1 MFNKGRFYNLAKGIR
16 ETLRCRQETAEYLA
30 ALYQWRRKGYRTN
43 PTSYTGRPVSSTA
56 FRMVSACRVLD
67 FKAAIPMTLLLV
79 GDDVGQLERKRQR
92 NYTVDERRD
101 WRGFP
106 ITRAT

>member
-1 MFNKGRFYNLAKGIR
+1 
-16 ETLRCRQETAEYLA
+16 
-30 ALYQWRRKGYRTN
+30 
-43 PTSYTGRPVSSTA
+43 
-56 FRMVSACRVLD
+56 MVSACRVLD